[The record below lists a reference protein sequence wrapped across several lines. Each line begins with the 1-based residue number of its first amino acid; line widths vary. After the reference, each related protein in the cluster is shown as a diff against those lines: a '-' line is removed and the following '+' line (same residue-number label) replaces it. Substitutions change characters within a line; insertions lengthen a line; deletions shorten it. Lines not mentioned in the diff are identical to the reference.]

1 MNISEREKVETDE
14 RGEEEK
20 KEDYYTF
27 IFLPGHAVFG
37 SGRDKGG

>member
-1 MNISEREKVETDE
+1 MNISEKEKVEMDE
-14 RGEEEK
+14 QEEK

-27 IFLPGHAVFG
+27 IFLLGHAVFG